1 MKKQIVKAGL
11 VKIRRSAKPEK
22 GDFIVES
29 MTGNPNFPSTE
40 TTAMLTAVS
49 NASKNLADANLKAA
63 TGNRADVAK
72 ANELAV
78 VLDNAINAVVLY
90 VQGKANANPD
100 NAKSIIES
108 AGLQV
113 RKTPSPVPAP
123 EAVKVIEAEY
133 TNTPKSIMVSWK
145 MPKHATQSFVY
156 MTSTPDVANSWVL
169 VNSLQ
174 GRKLLVDNLVSG
186 TRYYFKVVVANRRN
200 EKSGDSDIASTVAA

>member
-1 MKKQIVKAGL
+1 MKKILVKAAFL
-11 VKIRRSAKPEK
+11 KLRRSAKPEK
-22 GDFIVES
+22 ANSIVEA
-29 MTGNPNFPSTE
+29 MTGNPNFPALE
-40 TTAMLTAVS
+40 TAEMLADATK
-49 NASKNLADANLKAA
+49 ASDDLADANSKALNG
-63 TGNRADVAK
+63 TKTQRSI
-72 ANELAV
+72 ANEMAV
-78 VLDNAINAVVLY
+78 VLNNAIDVVVLY
-90 VQGKANANPD
+90 VQGKANANPA

-186 TRYYFKVVVANRRN
+186 IRYYFKVVVANRRN

>member
-1 MKKQIVKAGL
+1 MKKQIIKAGL

-22 GDFIVES
+22 GAFIVES
-29 MTGNPNFPSTE
+29 MTGNANFPSAETAALLTALSTASKDLATANVQASYGSRTE
-40 TTAMLTAVS
+40 TAI
-49 NASKNLADANLKAA
+49 
-63 TGNRADVAK
+63 
-72 ANELAV
+72 ANELALV
-78 VLDNAINAVVLY
+78 FDTAVNAIVLY
-90 VQGKANANPD
+90 VQGKANANPE

-108 AGLQV
+108 AGFQV

-123 EAVKVIEAEY
+123 EPVKVIEAVY

-145 MPKHATQSFVY
+145 MPKHATQSYVY
-156 MTSTPDVANSWVL
+156 MTATPDDANSWVL